1 MSPETNPSLEKVI
14 ARVRDSDAS
23 YPASIAAIPT
33 FPFRL
38 FADMQ
43 AAVQARRFSISR
55 FAFAQEPQIL
65 ELVAPSSAR
74 LHTFST
80 VATFLIPLASL
91 ILSFAVSGWFAFGL
105 LYFIV
110 GTRLTTRIWASSI
123 LRAAIQSE
131 QAFCFL
137 FYCSKI
143 NCYDLTTK
151 SEYEWQLIK
160 KGS

>member
-1 MSPETNPSLEKVI
+1 MSPELNPSLKKVA
-14 ARVRDSDAS
+14 ARVRESDPS
-23 YPASIAAIPT
+23 YPASISAIST
-33 FPFRL
+33 FPFKR
-38 FADMQ
+38 FTDMQ
-43 AAVQARRFSISR
+43 AAVQARQFSIAR
-55 FAFAQEPQIL
+55 FAFVQEPQIL

-74 LHTFST
+74 LHNISS

-110 GTRLTTRIWASSI
+110 GTRVTSNIWASSI
-123 LRAAIQSE
+123 LRAAYHSE
-131 QAFCFL
+131 EAFCFL

-143 NCYDLTTK
+143 NCYDLTTR

-160 KGS
+160 KAS